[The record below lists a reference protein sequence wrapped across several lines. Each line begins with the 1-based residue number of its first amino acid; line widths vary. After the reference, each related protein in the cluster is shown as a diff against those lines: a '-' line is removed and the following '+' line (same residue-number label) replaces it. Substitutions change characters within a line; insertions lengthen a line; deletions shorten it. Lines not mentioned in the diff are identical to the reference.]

1 MSLRL
6 RLVAVFAYVLVLVLL
21 ALEVPLAL
29 SIGDRIRTEVNSE
42 AAAQARVVAAA
53 ASSARDDA
61 EALRRVAERASE
73 DLGGRIVIVDEQGRL
88 VADTAG
94 GGLLGT
100 SYRTRPEIADALAGR
115 LAQGT
120 RTSATLGEELLYT
133 AVPVLDDGRTV
144 GAVRV
149 TQSDSAVGDRVR
161 RSVLGLVA
169 VGLVALLLGLAVAWV
184 VAGSVVRPLHRLAD
198 TARRVAGGD
207 LDARAPA
214 EGSREQQEVAAAFN
228 DMTSRL
234 GRSLAAQRDFV
245 GNAAHQLRTPL
256 TGLLLRLEAAADKSD
271 DAELARELRAA
282 EAEVE
287 RLARLLGALL
297 VLAREGDRPV
307 LRQPTSLADAA
318 SRAADRWS
326 ERAARAGV
334 RLEQAGAPHVL
345 AAVAQEDLDAMLD
358 NLLENALLYG
368 AGGATVSLDW
378 GARDSRAWIA
388 VCDEGAGI
396 GADEGDRVF
405 ERFARGS
412 AARTSAGTGLGLAVV
427 RALAERWGGEA
438 SIANRDGGGARA
450 EVRFP
455 LVADGAS
462 GRRATAEAVA

>member
-1 MSLRL
+1 MTLRL

-21 ALEVPLAL
+21 ALEIPLAL
-29 SIGDRIRTEVNSE
+29 SIADRIRTEVNSE

-53 ASSARDDA
+53 AASARDDP
-61 EALRRVAERASE
+61 EALQRVAERASD
-73 DLGGRIVIVDEQGRL
+73 DLGGRVVIVDERGRL

-100 SYRTRPEIADALAGR
+100 SYRSRPEIADALAGR

-120 RTSATLGEELLYT
+120 RASETLGEDLLYT
-133 AVPVLDDGRTV
+133 AVPVLDEGRTV

-149 TQSDSAVGDRVR
+149 TQSDAAVAERVR
-161 RSVLGLVA
+161 RSVLGLAA
-169 VGLVALLLGLAVAWV
+169 VGLIALVLGLAVAWV
-184 VAGSVVRPLHRLAD
+184 VAGSVVRPLHRLAE

-228 DMTSRL
+228 DMTDRL

-256 TGLLLRLEAAADKSD
+256 TGLLLRLEAAADKSG

-282 EAEVE
+282 QDEAR

-297 VLAREGDRPV
+297 VLAREGDRPP
-307 LRQPTSLADAA
+307 LRQSTSLADAA
-318 SRAADRWS
+318 SRAAERWG
-326 ERAARAGV
+326 ERAVRAGV
-334 RLEQAGAPHVL
+334 RLDRVGQPDVL
-345 AAVAQEDLDAMLD
+345 AAVAPEDLDAMLD
-358 NLLENALLYG
+358 NLIENALLYG
-368 AGGATVSLDW
+368 HGGETLTLEW
-378 GARDSRAWIA
+378 GVRDQSAWIA

-396 GADEGDRVF
+396 AADEAERVF

-412 AARTSAGTGLGLAVV
+412 AGRTSPGTGLGLAVV
-427 RALAERWGGEA
+427 RALAERWGGVA

-455 LVADGAS
+455 LGHGAAA
-462 GRRATAEAVA
+462 RRASAEAVA